1 MELRPSWRHVH
12 DYTLNDINPIVETST
27 VEGSEID
34 ATFPCADAGGQ
45 RIWIGAISNLVAML
59 VAGAGPR
66 TTDWELGS
74 PMGIEQVIDIAA
86 RSRATRKLCR
96 RSVLHTCLSALA
108 ALMLPVTVLQAQQ
121 AEPTQGVA
129 AGASPADLPMQFSIV
144 RLADPACEPRCP
156 EWIAAQGRI
165 DSATLSDF
173 KRVLSRLGNRKLPIL
188 IDSAGGAVDA
198 SLAMGRL
205 IRARGLDV
213 VVTKTASVPCPP
225 TDAECRRLKVRGI
238 EPGRPEAR
246 LSKCASACAFVL
258 AGGIRRYVGPSTL
271 VGLHEIK
278 SIATLRH
285 VQQFYRI
292 EHRYAQGAPVRT
304 LKRLVRERTLSTV
317 TTEEPTDEAT
327 YERVAKYFQEM
338 GVNAEIMSILRSAPN
353 SSIRWLR
360 TSELVSTGLATD
372 PLNGEQML
380 VPGVAG
386 VAAAAP
392 QAAPAAAAPMPT
404 AVAAN
409 AAAVAPPASTA
420 RPAVAKSV
428 IAPTKA
434 AATKAK
440 SKARATVV
448 TSAPAESEPRPMPTG
463 FPAVD

>member
-1 MELRPSWRHVH
+1 ME
-12 DYTLNDINPIVETST
+12 
-27 VEGSEID
+27 
-34 ATFPCADAGGQ
+34 
-45 RIWIGAISNLVAML
+45 
-59 VAGAGPR
+59 
-66 TTDWELGS
+66 
-74 PMGIEQVIDIAA
+74 IEQAADITKSSQA
-86 RSRATRKLCR
+86 RLAR
-96 RSVLHTCLSALA
+96 RSPVFHACLSALA
-108 ALMLPVTVLQAQQ
+108 ALILPLSVLQAQH
-121 AEPTQGVA
+121 AEPAQGVA

-165 DSATLSDF
+165 NSATLSDF

-198 SLAMGRL
+198 SLSMGRL

-213 VVTKTASVPCPP
+213 VVTKTTSVPCPP
-225 TDAECRRLKVRGI
+225 TDAECRRLKLRGI

-338 GVNAEIMSILRSAPN
+338 GVNTEIMSILRSAPN

-380 VPGVAG
+380 LSPLPPAVT
-386 VAAAAP
+386 VAAAS
-392 QAAPAAAAPMPT
+392 PASASTQPSTMPP
-404 AVAAN
+404 AL
-409 AAAVAPPASTA
+409 AAVARAPIPPS
-420 RPAVAKSV
+420 PANPNR
-428 IAPTKA
+428 APTTKSMVDRSK
-434 AATKAK
+434 AATKQMAK
-440 SKARATVV
+440 PRTAIAT
-448 TSAPAESEPRPMPTG
+448 SGPAASEPRPMPLG
-463 FPAVD
+463 FPALH